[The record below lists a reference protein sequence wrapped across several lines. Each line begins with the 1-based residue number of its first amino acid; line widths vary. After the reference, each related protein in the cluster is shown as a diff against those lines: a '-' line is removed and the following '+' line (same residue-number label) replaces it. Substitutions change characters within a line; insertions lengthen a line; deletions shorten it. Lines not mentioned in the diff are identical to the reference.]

1 MALRQCTKCRHR
13 LSPRRF
19 TRNAQGPGGLSWW
32 CRDCTRAA
40 SQKQRAVLAEIAAAA
55 APLTEEQ
62 SAAAA
67 HAVIADLTTAIFG
80 TQRTAI

>member
-1 MALRQCTKCRHR
+1 MPLRTCTHCRKAKT
-13 LSPRRF
+13 PDAF
-19 TRNAQGPGGLSWW
+19 TRNAQGVGGLSWW

-67 HAVIADLTTAIFG
+67 HAVIADLTT
-80 TQRTAI
+80 